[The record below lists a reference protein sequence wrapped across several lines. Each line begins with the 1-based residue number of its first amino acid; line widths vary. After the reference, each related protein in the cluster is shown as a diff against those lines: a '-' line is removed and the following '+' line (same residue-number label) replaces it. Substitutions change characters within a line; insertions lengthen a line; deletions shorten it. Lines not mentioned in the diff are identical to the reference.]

1 MNYSLLPTRI
11 TRVVTRILMILL
23 VAMVFAVPLLLNW
36 YAEFRFLTEAGWWTI
51 CITFFICAAV
61 TAPAL
66 FWIDRL
72 LGNILRGQVFTT
84 RNVGLLR
91 GVRWCCGIISLL
103 CVIPGVIYRPLLLM
117 VVIMGFLCFIL
128 TVVVQVMKA
137 AVAMREE
144 NDLTI

>member
-11 TRVVTRILMILL
+11 TRIMTWVLMAIL
-23 VAMVFAVPLLLNW
+23 VAMLFLVPVLLNW
-36 YAEFRFLTEAGWWTI
+36 YAEFRFLTEVGWWTI
-51 CITFFICAAV
+51 CITFYVCAAV

-66 FWIDRL
+66 LWIDRL
-72 LGNILRGQVFTT
+72 LGNILKQQVFTAE
-84 RNVGLLR
+84 NVGLLR

-103 CVIPGVIYRPLLLM
+103 CIVPGVIYRPLLLM
-117 VVIMGFLCFIL
+117 VLIMGFLCFVL

-137 AVAMREE
+137 AVAIREE